1 MPEVAVVGDANVDI
15 IVPYPRFL
23 NPERTRV
30 EYPNPQVQGGGTCA
44 NTAVA
49 LSRLDCDVLFA
60 GTVGDDSY
68 GRFTR
73 EDLTEAGVDVDGLI
87 VDKALNTVGVFAFI
101 DETGERY
108 LWGWPRDHQ
117 SFKELDWD
125 RLPLQKF
132 ADVSW
137 LHSSGMP
144 LTYAGGS
151 RDSIIRLFAWAH
163 ERGIR
168 TSFDLNLRVDN
179 GELDSDFAGA
189 LREILPNVDYL
200 LGSGP
205 EEFAYLGQ
213 NTWLEN
219 ARKLACD
226 GRVVVARDG
235 AHGSIGFVQGEL
247 AVNAPAFKVEVAD
260 TVGAG
265 DTYNAG
271 FISAIMSGEDLAGA
285 MRRGNAVSGYEVSH
299 KGARHCPDTRQLK
312 DFLNTH
318 ESIKEEQ

>member
-23 NPERTRV
+23 NPERTKV
-30 EYPNPQVQGGGTCA
+30 EYPTPEVVGGGTCA

-49 LSRLDCDVLFA
+49 LAKLDRDVLFA

-68 GRFTR
+68 GRFTKK
-73 EDLTEAGVDVDGLI
+73 DLIEAGVDVDGLV
-87 VDKALNTVGVFAFI
+87 VDRKVNTVGVFAFI

-125 RLPLQKF
+125 RLPMKKL
-132 ADVSW
+132 AEVSW
-137 LHSSGMP
+137 IHSSGMC
-144 LTYAGGS
+144 LTYAGSS
-151 RDSIIRLFAWAH
+151 RDSIIRLFAWAR

-168 TSFDLNLRVDN
+168 TSLDLNLRVDN

-189 LREILPNVDYL
+189 LNEILPQVDYL

-213 NTWLEN
+213 DNWREN
-219 ARKLACD
+219 ARNLASN
-226 GRVVVARDG
+226 GHVVVARDG
-235 AHGSIGFVQGEL
+235 SRGSVGFAQG
-247 AVNAPAFKVEVAD
+247 NAEINVPAFKVEVAD

-271 FISAIMSGEDLAGA
+271 FISAILSGEELTGA
-285 MRRGNAVSGYEVSH
+285 LRQGNAVSGYEVSH
-299 KGARHCPDTRQLK
+299 KGARHCPDIQQLD
-312 DFLNTH
+312 DFFNNH
-318 ESIKEEQ
+318 ELLKEE

>member
-23 NPERTRV
+23 NPERTKV
-30 EYPNPQVQGGGTCA
+30 EYPTPEVVGGGTCA

-49 LSRLDCDVLFA
+49 LSRLGRDVLFA

-68 GRFTR
+68 GRFTKK
-73 EDLTEAGVDVDGLI
+73 DLIEAGVDVDGLV
-87 VDKALNTVGVFAFI
+87 VDRKVNTVGVFAFI

-125 RLPLQKF
+125 RLPMKKL
-132 ADVSW
+132 AEVSW
-137 LHSSGMP
+137 IHSSGMC
-144 LTYAGGS
+144 LTYAGSS
-151 RDSIIRLFAWAH
+151 RDSIIRLFAWAR

-168 TSFDLNLRVDN
+168 TSLDLNLRVDN

-189 LREILPNVDYL
+189 LNEILPQVDYL

-213 NTWLEN
+213 DNWREN
-219 ARKLACD
+219 ARNLASN
-226 GRVVVARDG
+226 GHVVVARDG
-235 AHGSIGFVQGEL
+235 SRGSVGFAQG
-247 AVNAPAFKVEVAD
+247 NAEINVPAFKVEVAD

-271 FISAIMSGEDLAGA
+271 FISAILSGEELTGA
-285 MRRGNAVSGYEVSH
+285 LRQGNAVSGYEVSH
-299 KGARHCPDTRQLK
+299 KGARHCPDIQQLD
-312 DFLNTH
+312 DFFNNH
-318 ESIKEEQ
+318 ELLKEE

>member
-23 NPERTRV
+23 NPERTKV
-30 EYPNPQVQGGGTCA
+30 EYPTPEVVGGGTCA

-49 LSRLDCDVLFA
+49 LSRLGRDVLFA

-68 GRFTR
+68 GRFTKK
-73 EDLTEAGVDVDGLI
+73 DLIEAGVDVDGLV
-87 VDKALNTVGVFAFI
+87 VDRKVNTVGVFAFI

-125 RLPLQKF
+125 RLPMKKL
-132 ADVSW
+132 AEVSW
-137 LHSSGMP
+137 IHSSGMC
-144 LTYAGGS
+144 LTYAGSS
-151 RDSIIRLFAWAH
+151 RDSIIRLFAWAR

-168 TSFDLNLRVDN
+168 TSLDLNLRVDN
-179 GELDSDFAGA
+179 GELDSNFAGA
-189 LREILPNVDYL
+189 LNEILPQVDYL

-213 NTWLEN
+213 DNWREN
-219 ARKLACD
+219 ARNLASN
-226 GRVVVARDG
+226 GHVVVARDG
-235 AHGSIGFVQGEL
+235 SRGSVGFAQG
-247 AVNAPAFKVEVAD
+247 NAEINVPAFKVEVAD

-271 FISAIMSGEDLAGA
+271 FISAILSGEELTGA
-285 MRRGNAVSGYEVSH
+285 LRQGNAVSGYEVSH
-299 KGARHCPDTRQLK
+299 KGARHCPDIQQLD
-312 DFLNTH
+312 DFFNNH
-318 ESIKEEQ
+318 ELLKEE

>member
-23 NPERTRV
+23 NPERTKV
-30 EYPNPQVQGGGTCA
+30 EYPTPEVVGGGTCA

-49 LSRLDCDVLFA
+49 LSRLGRDVLFA

-68 GRFTR
+68 GRFTKK
-73 EDLTEAGVDVDGLI
+73 DLIEAGVDVDGLV
-87 VDKALNTVGVFAFI
+87 VDRKVNTVGVFAFI

-125 RLPLQKF
+125 RLPMKKL
-132 ADVSW
+132 AEVSW
-137 LHSSGMP
+137 IHSSGMC
-144 LTYAGGS
+144 LTYTGSS
-151 RDSIIRLFAWAH
+151 RDSIIRLFAWAR

-168 TSFDLNLRVDN
+168 TSLDLNLRVDN

-189 LREILPNVDYL
+189 LNEILPQVDYL

-213 NTWLEN
+213 DNWREN
-219 ARKLACD
+219 ARNLASN
-226 GRVVVARDG
+226 GHVVVARDG
-235 AHGSIGFVQGEL
+235 SRGSVGFAQG
-247 AVNAPAFKVEVAD
+247 NAEINVPAFKVEVAD

-271 FISAIMSGEDLAGA
+271 FISAILSGEELTGA
-285 MRRGNAVSGYEVSH
+285 LRQGNAVSGYEVSH
-299 KGARHCPDTRQLK
+299 KGARHCPDIQQLD
-312 DFLNTH
+312 DFFNNH
-318 ESIKEEQ
+318 ELLKEE

>member
-23 NPERTRV
+23 NPERTKV
-30 EYPNPQVQGGGTCA
+30 EYPTPEVVGGGTCA

-49 LSRLDCDVLFA
+49 LSRLGRDVLFA

-68 GRFTR
+68 GRFTKK
-73 EDLTEAGVDVDGLI
+73 DLIEARVDVDGLV
-87 VDKALNTVGVFAFI
+87 VDRKVNTVGVFAFI

-125 RLPLQKF
+125 RLPMKKL
-132 ADVSW
+132 AEVSW
-137 LHSSGMP
+137 IHSSGMC
-144 LTYAGGS
+144 LTYAGSS
-151 RDSIIRLFAWAH
+151 RDSIIRLFAWAR

-168 TSFDLNLRVDN
+168 TSLDLNLRVDN

-189 LREILPNVDYL
+189 LNEILPQVDYL

-213 NTWLEN
+213 DNWREN
-219 ARKLACD
+219 ARNLASN
-226 GRVVVARDG
+226 GHVVVARDG
-235 AHGSIGFVQGEL
+235 SRGSVGFAQG
-247 AVNAPAFKVEVAD
+247 NAEINVPAFKVEVAD

-271 FISAIMSGEDLAGA
+271 FISAILSGEELTGA
-285 MRRGNAVSGYEVSH
+285 LRQGNAVSGYEVSH
-299 KGARHCPDTRQLK
+299 KGARHCPDIQQLD
-312 DFLNTH
+312 DFFNNH
-318 ESIKEEQ
+318 ELLKEE

>member
-23 NPERTRV
+23 NPERTKV
-30 EYPNPQVQGGGTCA
+30 EYPTPEVVGGGTCA

-49 LSRLDCDVLFA
+49 LSRLGRDVLFA

-68 GRFTR
+68 GRFTKK
-73 EDLTEAGVDVDGLI
+73 DLIEAGVDVDGLV
-87 VDKALNTVGVFAFI
+87 VDRKVNTVGVFAFI

-125 RLPLQKF
+125 RLPMKKL
-132 ADVSW
+132 AEVSW
-137 LHSSGMP
+137 IHSSGMC
-144 LTYAGGS
+144 LTYTGSS
-151 RDSIIRLFAWAH
+151 RDSIIRLFAWAR

-168 TSFDLNLRVDN
+168 TSLDLNLRVDN
-179 GELDSDFAGA
+179 GELDSDLAGA
-189 LREILPNVDYL
+189 LNEILPQVDYL

-213 NTWLEN
+213 DNWREN
-219 ARKLACD
+219 ARNLASN
-226 GRVVVARDG
+226 GHVVVARDG
-235 AHGSIGFVQGEL
+235 SRGSVGFVQG
-247 AVNAPAFKVEVAD
+247 NAEINVPAFKVEVAD

-271 FISAIMSGEDLAGA
+271 FISAILSGEELTGA
-285 MRRGNAVSGYEVSH
+285 LRQGNAVSGYEVSH
-299 KGARHCPDTRQLK
+299 KGARHCPDIQQLD
-312 DFLNTH
+312 DFFNNH
-318 ESIKEEQ
+318 ELLKEE

>member
-15 IVPYPRFL
+15 IVPFPRFL

-30 EYPNPQVQGGGTCA
+30 EYPTPEVVGGGTCA

-49 LSRLDCDVLFA
+49 LAKLDRDVLFA

-68 GRFTR
+68 GRFTKK
-73 EDLTEAGVDVDGLI
+73 DLIAAGVDVDGLI
-87 VDKALNTVGVFAFI
+87 VDRKVNTVGVFAFI

-125 RLPLQKF
+125 KLPMKKLGE
-132 ADVSW
+132 VSW
-137 LHSSGMP
+137 IHSSGMC

-151 RDSIIRLFAWAH
+151 RDSIIRLFAWAR

-168 TSFDLNLRVDN
+168 TSLDLNLRVDN
-179 GELDSDFAGA
+179 GELDPDFAGA
-189 LREILPNVDYL
+189 LNEILPQVDYL

-205 EEFAYLGQ
+205 EEFAYLGRD
-213 NTWLEN
+213 NWREN

-235 AHGSIGFVQGEL
+235 SRGSIGFTQGNPEIN
-247 AVNAPAFKVEVAD
+247 VPAFKVEVAD

-271 FISAIMSGEDLAGA
+271 FISAILSGEELMGA
-285 MRRGNAVSGYEVSH
+285 LRQGNAVSGYEVSH
-299 KGARHCPDTRQLK
+299 KGARHCPDIQQLD
-312 DFLNTH
+312 DFFNNH
-318 ESIKEEQ
+318 ELLKEE

>member
-1 MPEVAVVGDANVDI
+1 MPEIAVVGDANVDI
-15 IVPYPRFL
+15 IVPFPLFL
-23 NPERTRV
+23 NPERTKV
-30 EYPNPQVQGGGTCA
+30 EYPTPEVVGGGTCA

-49 LSRLDCDVLFA
+49 LAKLDRDVLFA

-73 EDLTEAGVDVDGLI
+73 KDLIDAGVNVDGLV
-87 VDKALNTVGVFAFI
+87 VDRKVNTVGVFAFI

-125 RLPLQKF
+125 RLPMKKL
-132 ADVSW
+132 AEVSW
-137 LHSSGMP
+137 IHSSGMC

-151 RDSIIRLFAWAH
+151 RDSIIRLFAWAR

-168 TSFDLNLRVDN
+168 TSLDLNLRVDS
-179 GELDSDFAGA
+179 GELDPDFAGA
-189 LREILPNVDYL
+189 LNEILPQVDYL

-205 EEFAYLGQ
+205 EEFAYLGRD
-213 NTWLEN
+213 NWREN
-219 ARKLACD
+219 ARKLACG

-235 AHGSIGFVQGEL
+235 SRGSVGFTQGNPEIN
-247 AVNAPAFKVEVAD
+247 VPAFKVEVAD

-271 FISAIMSGEDLAGA
+271 FINAILSGEELTGA
-285 MRRGNAVSGYEVSH
+285 LRQGNAVSGYEVSH
-299 KGARHCPDTRQLK
+299 KGARHCPDIQQLD
-312 DFLNTH
+312 DFFNNH
-318 ESIKEEQ
+318 ELLKEE

>member
-15 IVPYPRFL
+15 IVPYPRL
-23 NPERTRV
+23 SNPERTKV
-30 EYPNPQVQGGGTCA
+30 EYPTPEVVGGGTCA

-49 LSRLDCDVLFA
+49 LSRLDRDVLFA

-73 EDLTEAGVDVDGLI
+73 KDLIEAGVDVDGLV
-87 VDKALNTVGVFAFI
+87 VDRKVNTVGVFAFI

-125 RLPLQKF
+125 RLPMKKL
-132 ADVSW
+132 AEVSW
-137 LHSSGMP
+137 IHSSGMC
-144 LTYAGGS
+144 LTYAGSS
-151 RDSIIRLFAWAH
+151 RDSIIRLFAWAR

-168 TSFDLNLRVDN
+168 TSLDLNLRVDN
-179 GELDSDFAGA
+179 GELDPDFAGA
-189 LREILPNVDYL
+189 LNVILPQVDYL

-205 EEFAYLGQ
+205 EEFAYLGRD
-213 NTWLEN
+213 NWREN
-219 ARKLACD
+219 ARKLACG

-235 AHGSIGFVQGEL
+235 SRGSVGFVQGNPEIN
-247 AVNAPAFKVEVAD
+247 VPAFKVEVAD

-271 FISAIMSGEDLAGA
+271 FINAILSGEGLTGA
-285 MRRGNAVSGYEVSH
+285 LRQGNAVSGYEVSH
-299 KGARHCPDTRQLK
+299 KGARHCPDTQQL
-312 DFLNTH
+312 DNFSNNH
-318 ESIKEEQ
+318 ELLKEE

>member
-1 MPEVAVVGDANVDI
+1 MPEIAVVGDANVDI
-15 IVPYPRFL
+15 IVPFPLFL
-23 NPERTRV
+23 NPERTKV
-30 EYPNPQVQGGGTCA
+30 EYPTPEVVGGGTCA

-49 LSRLDCDVLFA
+49 LAKLDRDVLFA

-73 EDLTEAGVDVDGLI
+73 KDLIDAGVNVDGLV
-87 VDKALNTVGVFAFI
+87 VDRKVNTVGVFAFI

-125 RLPLQKF
+125 RLPMKKL
-132 ADVSW
+132 AEVSW
-137 LHSSGMP
+137 IHSSGMC

-151 RDSIIRLFAWAH
+151 RDSIIRLFAWAR

-168 TSFDLNLRVDN
+168 TSLDLNLRVDN
-179 GELDSDFAGA
+179 GELDPDFAGA
-189 LREILPNVDYL
+189 LNEILPQVDYL

-205 EEFAYLGQ
+205 EEFAYLGRD
-213 NTWLEN
+213 NWREN
-219 ARKLACD
+219 ARKLACG

-235 AHGSIGFVQGEL
+235 SRGSVGFTQGNPEIN
-247 AVNAPAFKVEVAD
+247 VPAFKVEVAD

-271 FISAIMSGEDLAGA
+271 FINAILSGEELTGA
-285 MRRGNAVSGYEVSH
+285 LRQGNAVSGYEVSH
-299 KGARHCPDTRQLK
+299 KGARHCPDIQQLD
-312 DFLNTH
+312 DFFNNH
-318 ESIKEEQ
+318 ELLKEE

>member
-23 NPERTRV
+23 NPERTKV
-30 EYPNPQVQGGGTCA
+30 EYPTPEVVGGGTCA

-49 LSRLDCDVLFA
+49 LSRLGRDVLFA

-68 GRFTR
+68 GRFTKK
-73 EDLTEAGVDVDGLI
+73 DLIEAGVDVDGLV
-87 VDKALNTVGVFAFI
+87 VDRKVNTVGVFAFI

-125 RLPLQKF
+125 RLPMKKL
-132 ADVSW
+132 AEVSW
-137 LHSSGMP
+137 IHSSGMC
-144 LTYAGGS
+144 LTYAGSS
-151 RDSIIRLFAWAH
+151 RDSIIRLFAWAR

-168 TSFDLNLRVDN
+168 TSLDLNLRVDN
-179 GELDSDFAGA
+179 GELDSDLAGA
-189 LREILPNVDYL
+189 LNEILPQVDYL

-213 NTWLEN
+213 DNWREN
-219 ARKLACD
+219 ARNLASN
-226 GRVVVARDG
+226 GHVVVARDG
-235 AHGSIGFVQGEL
+235 SRGSVGFVQG
-247 AVNAPAFKVEVAD
+247 NAEINVPAFKVEVAD

-271 FISAIMSGEDLAGA
+271 FISAILSGEELTGA
-285 MRRGNAVSGYEVSH
+285 LRQGNAVSGYEVGH
-299 KGARHCPDTRQLK
+299 KGARHCPDIQQLD
-312 DFLNTH
+312 DFFNNH
-318 ESIKEEQ
+318 ELLKEE

>member
-23 NPERTRV
+23 NPERTKV
-30 EYPNPQVQGGGTCA
+30 EYPTPEVVGGGTCA

-49 LSRLDCDVLFA
+49 LSRLGRDVLFA

-68 GRFTR
+68 GRFTKK
-73 EDLTEAGVDVDGLI
+73 DLIEAGVDVDGLV
-87 VDKALNTVGVFAFI
+87 VDRKVNTVGVFAFI

-125 RLPLQKF
+125 RLPMKKL
-132 ADVSW
+132 AEVSW
-137 LHSSGMP
+137 IHSSGMC
-144 LTYAGGS
+144 LTYAGSS
-151 RDSIIRLFAWAH
+151 RDSIIRLFAWAR

-168 TSFDLNLRVDN
+168 TSLDLNLRVDN
-179 GELDSDFAGA
+179 GELDSDLAGA
-189 LREILPNVDYL
+189 LNEILPQVDYL

-213 NTWLEN
+213 DNWREN
-219 ARKLACD
+219 ARNLASN
-226 GRVVVARDG
+226 GHVVVARDG
-235 AHGSIGFVQGEL
+235 SRGSVGFVQG
-247 AVNAPAFKVEVAD
+247 NAEINVPAFKVEVAD

-271 FISAIMSGEDLAGA
+271 FISAILSGEELTGA
-285 MRRGNAVSGYEVSH
+285 LRQGNAVSGYEVSH
-299 KGARHCPDTRQLK
+299 KGARHCPDIQQLD
-312 DFLNTH
+312 DFFNNH
-318 ESIKEEQ
+318 ELLKEE